1 MHGTARATT
10 IEPAY
15 YIDNHAAMTATAPFS
30 DEAPVPPMLTSE
42 NAPFADER
50 PVDETR

>member
-1 MHGTARATT
+1 
-10 IEPAY
+10 
-15 YIDNHAAMTATAPFS
+15 MTATAPFS